1 MSERSTWTVTTHDW
15 ARDLDVEHLADV
27 RRDARRLQDGDRA
40 RALGTGTGEVGGRRH
55 LLLEVL
61 AYADD
66 EAQALGRV
74 GCVVV
79 TEHGDGSVTVADD
92 GRGTDTRVDAEGR
105 VVRKPVMATRD
116 VRFFDAVEGPRLPDG
131 LPRRGMST
139 VAALSSV
146 RVHENH
152 RADGAWSQT
161 YRHELPDDE
170 LRPVRPGERSGTSL
184 RFLADDLEGPRS
196 LTAEDLG
203 AFTWLRIEVRSGS

>member
-15 ARDLDVEHLADV
+15 ACDLDVEHLADV
-27 RRDARRLQDGDRA
+27 RRGAR
-40 RALGTGTGEVGGRRH
+40 TGQVGGQAWEVGGRRH

-74 GCVVV
+74 GRAVV

-116 VRFFDAVEGPRLPDG
+116 VRFFDAVDGPRLPDG

-139 VAALSSV
+139 VAALSSAL
-146 RVHENH
+146 VHENH
-152 RADGAWSQT
+152 RVDGAWSQT
-161 YRHELPDDE
+161 YRHGLPDDE
-170 LRPVRPGERSGTSL
+170 LLPVTPGEGPVTPGERSGTSV
-184 RFLADDLEGPRS
+184 RFLADDLAGPRS
-196 LTAEDLG
+196 LTVEDLG